1 MSIHTCVIPAVLACV
16 VAVIAGHSIGAEN
29 VAHSINTADDSPK
42 PTDGKVVDTKTM
54 EIKMKGAHPSSPDSY
69 LCSSYSLDDLAAD
82 ENYIV
87 QFEAM
92 ADVKTAHHILLY
104 GCDGEPARD
113 TDIWRCPAVCRGIA
127 EEQIIFAWAKAA
139 PPTRLPKDVGFRVG
153 RASSIKTIVLQ
164 VHYKHKFSE
173 TTPRDYSGIRIYL
186 TAKRQKYVAGIH
198 LMASYSIVIPPNTP
212 KTHSDI
218 SCVYRGPKP
227 MHPFAYRTHAHSLG
241 KVITGYVFNDT
252 WYEIGKGNPQWP
264 QAFYPVNGSFVVN
277 PGDGLAARCT
287 FDSTGRNR
295 VTNIGATGA
304 DEMCNF
310 YIMYYTDSSVKMP
323 SGQCGGNR
331 QPKLMADIPD
341 DSDVPL
347 PPNPDLEEEAKG
359 HHHHAVMATQAAQT
373 VDQTG
378 NDMPYL
384 GGQGYSMQEDYP
396 DYSLYSQYLKNL
408 GPLRNQK
415 RFGQDYYDDLDA
427 YSRSSFPR
435 NRNRN
440 RNKAF
445 EAMNRQLSEVPQA
458 RQPSPKNSDSEYK
471 SRGYVARPT
480 ERPRQGG
487 RTLSSSADH
496 GSQSEANHQPVDLPD
511 PLVFDGSWPAQQ
523 LTLGQI
529 GGIATDKDGN
539 VYIFHRGSRQ
549 WDSSTFDINNKLI
562 PKDPIPENVVIILDK
577 KGKLVRQF
585 GSNQFY
591 MPHGI
596 EVDSKGNIWLT
607 DIGLHQVM
615 RIPKG
620 TSAPDLVLGKQFEPD
635 SDNEHFCK
643 PADIAVLESGDFFVA
658 DGYCNSRVLKFS
670 ANGTLLDEWGQA
682 DFTDNGDAEAP
693 QGVFNIVHSVTVA
706 EDKKL
711 VCVADRENG
720 RIQCFD
726 LDGNF
731 RFIIKN
737 EQMGPR
743 VFAIEYCPLHGGVL
757 FAVNGPTYDG
767 KIARVQGFTIALA
780 TGDLLQTWDVPN
792 GLQNPHDVTVDS
804 TDHAVYVG
812 ELDPHKVWRLS
823 MNAPKKTDTV
833 IDVPDKKGFAG
844 KPKDTSDTTGT
855 IIPPSAGT
863 SNSSGEITQE
873 KKSAKD
879 KKSDYMPS
887 IIIGVLLIV
896 PVVLLLVVTV
906 IIRLHHSGKISCFSG
921 KKQKV
926 FSLQS
931 FLGNSHKGFDRLSTE
946 ESDHELDPLDD
957 SDQEEYTAPS
967 KKQRA

>member
-373 VDQTG
+373 VDQT
-378 NDMPYL
+378 D
-384 GGQGYSMQEDYP
+384 
-396 DYSLYSQYLKNL
+396 
-408 GPLRNQK
+408 
-415 RFGQDYYDDLDA
+415 
-427 YSRSSFPR
+427 
-435 NRNRN
+435 
-440 RNKAF
+440 
-445 EAMNRQLSEVPQA
+445 
-458 RQPSPKNSDSEYK
+458 
-471 SRGYVARPT
+471 
-480 ERPRQGG
+480 
-487 RTLSSSADH
+487 
-496 GSQSEANHQPVDLPD
+496 QPVDLPD

>member
-1 MSIHTCVIPAVLACV
+1 MAIHTCVISAVLACV
-16 VAVIAGHSIGAEN
+16 IAVITGHIISTDNAGHMR
-29 VAHSINTADDSPK
+29 HSISTADDSLK
-42 PTDGKVVDTKTM
+42 PTDGVLGDTKKM
-54 EIKMKGAHPSSPDSY
+54 EIKMKGARPDIPDSY
-69 LCSSYSLDDLAAD
+69 LCSSYSLKDLELD
-82 ENYIV
+82 EYYIV
-87 QFEAM
+87 KFEAM

-104 GCDGEPARD
+104 GCNGDPARD
-113 TDIWRCPAVCRGIA
+113 ADKWKCPAVCKDRSQ
-127 EEQIIFAWAKAA
+127 EQILFAWAKAA
-139 PPTRLPKDVGFRVG
+139 PATRLPKDVGFRVG

-186 TAKRQKYVAGIH
+186 TPERQKYVAGIH
-198 LMASYSIVIPPNTP
+198 LMASYRIMIPPNTP
-212 KTHSDI
+212 VTHSDI
-218 SCVYRGPKP
+218 SCTYKGPKP

-241 KVITGYVFNDT
+241 KVISGYLFNDT

-264 QAFYPVNGSFVVN
+264 QAFYPVNGSFTVN
-277 PGDGLAARCT
+277 PGDRLAARCT

-295 VTNIGATGA
+295 VTNIGATGE

-323 SGQCGGNR
+323 SGQCGGN
-331 QPKLMADIPD
+331 QLPDLIANIPQ

-347 PPNPDLEEEAKG
+347 PPNPELEEEAKG
-359 HHHHAVMATQAAQT
+359 HQHHHSGMQTEASQTVAQT
-373 VDQTG
+373 D
-378 NDMPYL
+378 
-384 GGQGYSMQEDYP
+384 
-396 DYSLYSQYLKNL
+396 
-408 GPLRNQK
+408 
-415 RFGQDYYDDLDA
+415 
-427 YSRSSFPR
+427 
-435 NRNRN
+435 
-440 RNKAF
+440 
-445 EAMNRQLSEVPQA
+445 
-458 RQPSPKNSDSEYK
+458 
-471 SRGYVARPT
+471 
-480 ERPRQGG
+480 
-487 RTLSSSADH
+487 
-496 GSQSEANHQPVDLPD
+496 QPVNLPD
-511 PLVFDGSWPAQQ
+511 PMVFDPSWPAEK

-529 GGIATDKDGN
+529 GGMATDKDGN

-549 WDSSTFDINNKLI
+549 WDSRTFDVNNKLI
-562 PKDPIPENVVIILDK
+562 PQDAIPENVIVILDN

-585 GSNQFY
+585 GSDQFY
-591 MPHGI
+591 LPHGI
-596 EVDSKGNIWLT
+596 EVDSKGNIWVT

-620 TSAPDLVLGKQFEPD
+620 ASAPDLVLGKPFEPD

-643 PADIAVLESGDFFVA
+643 PADIAVMDSGEFFVA
-658 DGYCNSRVLKFS
+658 DGYCNSRVLKYS
-670 ANGTLLDEWGQA
+670 SNGTLLDEWGQA
-682 DFTDNGDAEAP
+682 DFTDNGDAEVPPA
-693 QGVFNIVHSVTVA
+693 VFNIVHSVTVA

-737 EQMGPR
+737 EHMGPR
-743 VFAIEYCPLHGGVL
+743 VFAIEYCSLHGGIL
-757 FAVNGPTYDG
+757 FAVNGPTYDD
-767 KIARVQGFTIALA
+767 KQTKVQGFTIALS
-780 TGDLLQTWDVPN
+780 TGDLLQKWDIPD
-792 GLQNPHDVTVDS
+792 GLRNPHDVTVDS
-804 TDHAVYVG
+804 TNHAVYVG

-823 MNAPKKTDTV
+823 MNVPTKTDTV
-833 IDVPDKKGFAG
+833 IAVPDKKGFVG
-844 KPKDTSDTTGT
+844 KPKDTSDTTET
-855 IIPPSAGT
+855 QVPPIAGT
-863 SNSSGEITQE
+863 SNSSVMQE
-873 KKSAKD
+873 KKDVHD

-887 IIIGVLLIV
+887 VIIGVLLIV